1 MQGQM
6 FYLNWRTQMRADN
19 LEMLSL
25 HDDGRSQKELNGGEG
40 QNDPLYQVKHA
51 HLHVVLSIEL
61 LRPESP
67 FVVALR
73 DCIAIACVW
82 NACTR

>member
-25 HDDGRSQKELNGGEG
+25 HDDGRSQKEVNGGEG
-40 QNDPLYQVKHA
+40 QNLLERQNDPLYQVKHA
-51 HLHVVLSIEL
+51 HLYVVSRIGI
-61 LRPESP
+61 
-67 FVVALR
+67 VA
-73 DCIAIACVW
+73 A
-82 NACTR
+82 